1 MMTLQIALTLF
12 ATAAS
17 GQLGVAADPVRM
29 SPEEIAAYNAKLQPD
44 HARYITCFRA
54 SEVIVANA
62 PQNDCRTNQE
72 WLRSGLLSGKE
83 GTLISEPDPK
93 GMSRSE
99 IRASNARVVA
109 TDPYFIKCVRSE
121 PIGSLV
127 KSNYSC
133 RTNRQWNAVD
143 QAAND
148 EARRVADQMASKFE
162 KTN

>member
-1 MMTLQIALTLF
+1 MMELALTLVL
-12 ATAAS
+12 AAAGS
-17 GQLGVAADPVRM
+17 SLQPAAGVDPVRM

-44 HARYITCFRA
+44 HARYITCLRA

-93 GMSRSE
+93 AMSRSE

-127 KSNYSC
+127 KRNYSC
-133 RTNRQWNAVD
+133 RTNRQWNVAD

-148 EARRVADQMASKFE
+148 EMRRVADQMASKFE

>member
-1 MMTLQIALTLF
+1 MIDLALTLALAAAGTSLQPAA
-12 ATAAS
+12 AT
-17 GQLGVAADPVRM
+17 DPVRM

-54 SEVIVANA
+54 SEVLVANA
-62 PQNDCRTNQE
+62 PQTDCRTNQE
-72 WLRSGLLSGKE
+72 WARSGLLSGRE
-83 GTLISEPDPK
+83 GTLIGEPNPK
-93 GMSRSE
+93 EMGRSE
-99 IRASNARVVA
+99 IRASNARVLA

-148 EARRVADQMASKFE
+148 EMRRVADQMASKFE
-162 KTN
+162 NTN